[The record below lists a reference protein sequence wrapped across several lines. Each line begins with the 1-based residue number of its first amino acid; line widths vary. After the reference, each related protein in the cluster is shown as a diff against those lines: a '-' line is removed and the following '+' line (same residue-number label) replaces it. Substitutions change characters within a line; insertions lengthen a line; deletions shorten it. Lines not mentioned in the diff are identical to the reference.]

1 MRVWEVLIL
10 MTFDIITQRLY
21 PEKEG
26 MVYENYYSFC
36 EYTQCQWL
44 AFISQITQNSN
55 KKKEKSTA
63 SVFKRSC

>member
-1 MRVWEVLIL
+1 
-10 MTFDIITQRLY
+10 
-21 PEKEG
+21 

-55 KKKEKSTA
+55 KKKKKKALLQFSKEVVD
-63 SVFKRSC
+63 VFLHAGNRLSS